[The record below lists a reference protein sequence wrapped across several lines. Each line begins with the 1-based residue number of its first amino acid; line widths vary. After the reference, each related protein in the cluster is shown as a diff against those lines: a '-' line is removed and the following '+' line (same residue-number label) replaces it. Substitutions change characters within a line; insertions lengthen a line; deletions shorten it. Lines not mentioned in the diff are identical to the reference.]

1 MILIFPWCANTNE
14 GKPSP
19 KNYPYWG
26 EVVKGLE
33 TAGFKSHQVSRP
45 KEPVIPGV
53 HQCTVDAKLSDI
65 ETLMRGCDT
74 WLSSDSFAQHMA
86 WTLGEPGVVIFGP
99 SDPII
104 FGHPENINLL
114 RDRRFLREQQ
124 FWLWSQTK
132 AYPEMFVGPEAVV
145 SAAILSIENRKK
157 RLKAWI
163 PRDRMQA

>member
-1 MILIFPWCANTNE
+1 MILIFPWCAKTPE

-33 TAGFKSHQVSRP
+33 TVGFKSHQVSRIE
-45 KEPVIPGV
+45 EPVIPGV
-53 HQCTVDAKLSDI
+53 HQRTTDAKLSDI

-74 WLSSDSFAQHMA
+74 WLSSDSFAAHMA
-86 WTLGEPGVVIFGP
+86 WTLGEPGVAIFGP

-114 RDRRFLREQQ
+114 KDRRFLREQQ

-145 SAAILSIENRKK
+145 SAAMLSVESRKK
-157 RLKAWI
+157 RLKSWV